1 MPNWVYWVVPLAVI
15 AGILWYLLGNRA
27 PQVAQ
32 QTTPVVQ
39 SVVVGGVDVG
49 KQIGDSFGSLRT
61 SLQGITDVASATAT
75 LPKLQ
80 EATTQIDR
88 VSGLLGQLSADQRK
102 LVSGLVASAMTTI
115 NQLFDKVLAIPGVG
129 EVVEPTIDSL
139 KIKLADLA
147 GQSPTISA
155 R

>member
-1 MPNWVYWVVPLAVI
+1 MV
-15 AGILWYLLGNRA
+15 
-27 PQVAQ
+27 
-32 QTTPVVQ
+32 
-39 SVVVGGVDVG
+39 SGVDVG
-49 KQIGDSFGSLRT
+49 KQVGDSLGTLRT
-61 SLQGITDVASATAT
+61 SLQGISDVASANAA

-129 EVVEPTIDSL
+129 EVVEPTIELLEDQTRRSCRAIPHDQRPL
-139 KIKLADLA
+139 NALNCLRRWRAVQPRHRGRSRQLD
-147 GQSPTISA
+147 
-155 R
+155 